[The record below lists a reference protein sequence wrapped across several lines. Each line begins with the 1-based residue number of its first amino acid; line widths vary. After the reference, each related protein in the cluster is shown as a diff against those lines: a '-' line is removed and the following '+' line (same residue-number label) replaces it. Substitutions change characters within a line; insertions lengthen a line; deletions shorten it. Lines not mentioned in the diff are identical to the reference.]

1 MSPIDHTETVATA
14 KADLERAG
22 VPLTGP
28 GGAFWIVQLAAWR
41 LRASGAGL
49 LTKNSGNNFEGF
61 AVDIIAYGDGSIF
74 DVLGDAGGENKPQ
87 SLEQEPVDPTRYH
100 APFLGAVVGAVVN
113 GNPLPPQT
121 PPPSPQPAPDA
132 DILTLIA
139 SNARLIAVL
148 ADTVTAIN
156 ALNTRLDTLKMSGLR
171 VHL

>member
-28 GGAFWIVQLAAWR
+28 CGAFRIVQLAAWR

-49 LTKNSGNNFEGF
+49 LTKNSGNNCEGF

-74 DVLGDAGGENKPQ
+74 DVLGDGGGENKPQ
-87 SLEQEPVDPTRYH
+87 SIEQEPVDPTRYH
-100 APFLGAVVGAVVN
+100 AAFLGALLQAVVE
-113 GNPLPPQT
+113 GNSPPPQP
-121 PPPSPQPAPDA
+121 PPPSPMPVPPDA
-132 DILTLIA
+132 AVSLLA
-139 SNARLIAVL
+139 SLERIVTALEQ
-148 ADTVTAIN
+148 TVTAVN